1 MPNTNTAKRA
11 LRKSTKRRETNRA
24 KRSMLRTL
32 IKKVRLSA
40 AAGNQ
45 DEAKKAFILVQKR
58 LDQAASKNLVHAN
71 TASRLKS
78 RLNAV
83 LKKAFAAPAA

>member
-45 DEAKKAFILVQKR
+45 DEANKAFILVQKR